1 MENISPM
8 TRNPGIF
15 ERALILSDQ
24 HSPFNV
30 ISVLRMDNPPGP
42 ESVRAALA
50 MLQRRHPFLSMA
62 LQPGAFVPL
71 PEPGFRF
78 SVLERQND
86 SDWLEL
92 VEQEMNTRL
101 HASTEL
107 WRGLYLFSD
116 TQAEIILTFHHAIM
130 DAASGMNLLD
140 ELLTYCAAPTDLPPL
155 ELIPPVEARF
165 PSGFK
170 GARGLLPTLKYAA
183 AQMADEMSY
192 WLRVRGKR
200 VPAVRPGGRGF
211 AAILTLPEPLV
222 DVLSRKGRQAGLT
235 LNSLLNAAL
244 SLALNRHLYA
254 GAPTPM
260 RTFTFADLRH
270 YTVPPTPAE
279 NLANY
284 ISMLRFTLDVS
295 GQDNLWQVAQR
306 LQVKIYP
313 ALKHGDKF
321 IASAMSEGLMKTFL
335 ALKTTRMGAVGLNY
349 SGAVTLKA
357 AYGGIHL
364 KGVHGFLSSY
374 DIGPEVSAQARLFKD
389 ELCIDFMF
397 READMSRDLAGEII
411 GEVKAILEEAGSG

>member
-1 MENISPM
+1 ML
-8 TRNPGIF
+8 RKPGVF
-15 ERALILSDQ
+15 ERALILSDK

-30 ISVLRMDNPPGP
+30 ISVLRMENPPAP
-42 ESVRAALA
+42 DAVRAALA
-50 MLQRRHPFLSMA
+50 TLQRRHPFLSAA

-78 SVLERQND
+78 SVVGRDGDSAWLER
-86 SDWLEL
+86 

-101 HASTEL
+101 DVSSEL
-107 WRGLYLFSD
+107 WRGLYLFGD
-116 TQAEIILTFHHAIM
+116 TRAELILTFQHAIM

-140 ELLTYCAAPTDLPPL
+140 ELLTLCAAPADLPPL

-165 PSGFK
+165 PPRFK
-170 GARGLLPTLKYAA
+170 GARAFFPTLKYAA
-183 AQMADEMSY
+183 AQMADEVSY
-192 WLRVRGKR
+192 WLRARGRR

-211 AAILTLPEPLV
+211 AASLTLPEPLV
-222 DVLSRKGRQAGLT
+222 DALSRKGRQAGLT

-244 SLALNRHLYA
+244 TLALNRHLYA

-260 RTFTFADLRH
+260 RTFTFADLRP
-270 YTVPPTPAE
+270 YTLPPTPVE
-279 NLANY
+279 DLANY

-295 GQDNLWQVAQR
+295 GQDNLWELAQR
-306 LQVKIYP
+306 LQAKIYP
-313 ALKHGDKF
+313 ALKQGDKF

-335 ALKTTRMGAVGLNY
+335 ALKTMRMGAVGLNY

-357 AYGGIHL
+357 AYGRIRL

-374 DIGPEVSAQARLFKD
+374 DIGPEVSAQARLFND

-397 READMSRDLAGEII
+397 RENDMGRDLAGKII
-411 GEVKAILEEAGSG
+411 GEVIAILEETGGG

>member
-1 MENISPM
+1 ML
-8 TRNPGIF
+8 RNPGIF
-15 ERALILSDQ
+15 ERALILSDK

-30 ISVLRMDNPPGP
+30 ISVLRMENPPEP
-42 ESVRAALA
+42 DAVRAALT
-50 MLQRRHPFLSMA
+50 MLQRRHPFLSA
-62 LQPGAFVPL
+62 AIQAGAFVPL
-71 PEPGFRF
+71 SQPGFRF
-78 SVLERQND
+78 SVLNRHND

-101 HASTEL
+101 DVSSEL

-116 TQAEIILTFHHAIM
+116 ACAELILTFHHATM

-140 ELLTYCAAPTDLPPL
+140 ELLTFCAAPADLPPL
-155 ELIPPVEARF
+155 ELIPPVETRF
-165 PSGFK
+165 PPGFK
-170 GARGLLPTLKYAA
+170 GARGLFPTLKYAA
-183 AQMADEMSY
+183 AQMADEAAY

-200 VPAVRPGGRGF
+200 VPAVRSGGRGF
-211 AAILTLPEPLV
+211 ATTLTLPELLV
-222 DVLSRKGRQAGLT
+222 DALSRKGRQTGLT

-244 SLALNRHLYA
+244 TLALNRHLYA
-254 GAPTPM
+254 SAPTPM
-260 RTFTFADLRH
+260 RTFTFADLRP

-306 LQVKIYP
+306 LQAKIYP

-335 ALKTTRMGAVGLNY
+335 VLKTMRMGAVGLNY

-357 AYGGIHL
+357 AYGRIRL

-374 DIGPEVSAQARLFKD
+374 DIGPEVSAQARLFND
-389 ELCIDFMF
+389 ELWIDFMF

-411 GEVKAILEEAGSG
+411 GEVKDILEEASSG